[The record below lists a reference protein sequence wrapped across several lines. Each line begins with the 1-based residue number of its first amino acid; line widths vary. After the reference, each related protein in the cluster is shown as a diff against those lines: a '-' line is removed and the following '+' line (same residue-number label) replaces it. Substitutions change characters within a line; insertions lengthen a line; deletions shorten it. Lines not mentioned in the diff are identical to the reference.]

1 MAMVSGPALVS
12 AACKSGI
19 MAGLPRHNAGS
30 LEEFES
36 WLAAIRADID
46 AFAAQNPAAGIG
58 PLAVN
63 IIAGKPMADLRAE
76 LAVCA
81 RYGVRIIISA
91 LGKPAELTR
100 VVHDWGGKVFHD
112 VTNLRFAGKAIE
124 AGVDGLVCIGS
135 GGGGHCGALNALSFI
150 PRVRQMWEGTIIFA
164 GSVSSGAAIRAAEI
178 LGADLVYL
186 GTRFIATSESLAP
199 DIYKAQLVAC
209 GAEDLIYTDRL
220 TGVPA
225 NWLKPSLRAAGL
237 DPDALPLAVTPRKYE
252 HLPPAAR
259 PWRTLWSAGQGI
271 DLIDDIPSVAEL
283 VQRLRR
289 EYVAA
294 CRIPSMSDEAATAG
308 QAAA

>member
-1 MAMVSGPALVS
+1 MVSGPALVS

-46 AFAAQNPAAGIG
+46 AFAVRDPGARIG

-63 IIAGKPMADLRAE
+63 IVAGKPAADLRAD

-81 RYGVRIIISA
+81 RFGVRIIISA
-91 LGKPAELTR
+91 LGNPSELTR

-112 VTNLRFAGKAIE
+112 VTNLRFAAKAIE

-150 PRVRQMWEGTIIFA
+150 PRVRRMWEGTIVFA
-164 GSVSSGAAIRAAEI
+164 GSVSSGAAIRAAEV
-178 LGADLVYL
+178 LGADLAYL
-186 GTRFIATSESLAP
+186 GTRFIATRESLAP
-199 DIYKAQLVAC
+199 ASYKAQVVAC
-209 GAEDLIYTDRL
+209 GAEDLIYTERI

-237 DPDALPLAVTPRKYE
+237 DPESLPMPVTPRKYE

-271 DLIDDIPSVAEL
+271 DLIDDAPSVAEL

-294 CRIPSMSDEAATAG
+294 CRMPDMSEEAAVAVE
-308 QAAA
+308 AA